1 MGGYVPAPAVRTNVM
16 DYVTIASTGNATD
29 FGDLDQG
36 RAYGGQASNQ
46 TRGLYMGG
54 EIATPANN
62 TTNIQYI
69 TIASTGNSASFGD
82 LFEQPMQYLNGCS
95 NGHGGLS

>member
-1 MGGYVPAPAVRTNVM
+1 M

-29 FGDLDQG
+29 FGDLDLG

-54 EIATPANN
+54 EAAPSN

-69 TIASTGNSASFGD
+69 TIASTGNSTSFGD
-82 LFEQPMQYLNGCS
+82 LFEQAQQYFNGCS